1 MDQNFHFI
9 TLSATFC
16 EDYYYQQIRFVCI
29 FNLNII
35 INYPFLSQ
43 KKRKKEISKNINIQC
58 RLGYSLILYTWKIY
72 SIYIN
77 ISISLTLTQKYI
89 FYLINALFS
98 FIRHSCDIFMIYYLI
113 CIWNIFDKW
122 TELNLSYLIQ

>member
-43 KKRKKEISKNINIQC
+43 KKKERKKYQKISTYNVDWA
-58 RLGYSLILYTWKIY
+58 TP
-72 SIYIN
+72 
-77 ISISLTLTQKYI
+77 
-89 FYLINALFS
+89 
-98 FIRHSCDIFMIYYLI
+98 
-113 CIWNIFDKW
+113 
-122 TELNLSYLIQ
+122 